1 MRLHPSNCRQLSLH
15 PPDQSDMQHF
25 TAVLDRECGR
35 LGGLS
40 KAHVLPGGGSLVLT
54 AAQAEGEA

>member
-1 MRLHPSNCRQLSLH
+1 
-15 PPDQSDMQHF
+15 MQHF

-35 LGGLS
+35 LRGLG
-40 KAHVLPGGGSLVLT
+40 KAYVLPGEGSLVLT